1 MRKRIL
7 LADDTKLMRDM
18 LRSALDSE
26 YFEIVGEA
34 KDGEQAIAMFKDLK
48 PDLVILDINM
58 PRLNGIDALTAIME
72 FDKKAK
78 VVMCSDQKFENMI
91 VLALKRGASEFI
103 VKPFK
108 KEDVIK
114 TMRAVFKD
122 LPI

>member
-7 LADDTKLMRDM
+7 LADDTKFMRDM
-18 LRSALDSE
+18 LRSSLDSE

-34 KDGEQAIAMFKDLK
+34 KDGEQAIAMYKDLK

-58 PRLNGIDALTAIME
+58 PRLNGIDALTSIME

-78 VVMCSDQKFENMI
+78 VVMCSDQKFETMI

-103 VKPFK
+103 VKPFQ
-108 KEDVIK
+108 KEDVVK

-122 LPI
+122 LPL

>member
-18 LRSALDSE
+18 LRAALDSE
-26 YFEIVGEA
+26 KFQIVGEA
-34 KDGEQAIAMFKDLK
+34 KDGEQAVAMFKDLK

-58 PRLNGIDALTAIME
+58 PKLNGIDALTEMIE
-72 FDKKAK
+72 FDAKAK

-91 VLALKRGASEFI
+91 VLALKRGACDFI

-108 KEDVIK
+108 NDDV
-114 TMRAVFKD
+114 MRAMKQVFKD
-122 LPI
+122 I